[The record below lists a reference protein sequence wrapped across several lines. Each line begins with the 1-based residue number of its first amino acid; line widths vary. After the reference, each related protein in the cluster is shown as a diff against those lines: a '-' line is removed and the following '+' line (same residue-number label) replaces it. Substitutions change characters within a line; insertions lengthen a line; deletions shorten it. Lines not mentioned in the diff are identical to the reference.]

1 MLPRS
6 TSLDLFP
13 DNAFKSTYAHATL
26 SVPGQCIVSCKG
38 IPAQASVCLGT
49 GMDLGMSFEIMTS
62 DEALVTMIAPKLPVA

>member
-13 DNAFKSTYAHATL
+13 DNAFKSTYAHTAL
-26 SVPGQCIVSCKG
+26 SVPSQCIMACKG
-38 IPAQASVCLGT
+38 IATQAGVSLGT